1 MRTFRVLS
9 VCVSSSSEQTAM
21 IHTIVQGLRGSPCY
35 QLMCVAEHRN
45 GTTVR
50 VRSFFGYGSCV
61 ATATVLGIMP
71 RVVTRDMHRSSLL
84 RRSCPPLM
92 SEAI

>member
-1 MRTFRVLS
+1 MLPTN
-9 VCVSSSSEQTAM
+9 VCGRAQKWD
-21 IHTIVQGLRGSPCY
+21 
-35 QLMCVAEHRN
+35 
-45 GTTVR
+45 TVR

-71 RVVTRDMHRSSLL
+71 RVVTRDMYRSSLL

-92 SEAI
+92 SEVT